1 MRLIDITVNEVSLV
15 DKAANKRKFAF
26 MKRETVD
33 VKALERQEEIETAN
47 KIIKEDNVVKPPV
60 VEAPKNLLTPE
71 QLVQA
76 TALNAELIEL
86 VAQFKKQSK

>member
-33 VKALERQEEIETAN
+33 VKALERQEEVETAN
-47 KIIKEDNVVKPPV
+47 KIIKAEAEVKPV
-60 VEAPKNLLTPE
+60 VETPKAKYTPE
-71 QLVQA
+71 QIAEA

-86 VAQFKKQSK
+86 VAQLKTQSK